1 LEQAD
6 ISRLTVPAVNLRII
20 RIQVGMQTMFGDQ
33 RRKIGSVQYK
43 QQRSEDRALRRLPH
57 PKLDELVR

>member
-1 LEQAD
+1 
-6 ISRLTVPAVNLRII
+6 
-20 RIQVGMQTMFGDQ
+20 MFGDQ